1 MTLVAGLLAGAVSGW
16 TSAVATSPS
25 EMRGMVEL
33 PEDLARRVEN
43 GSVTFGGEEL
53 PLEYESF
60 TVEGIPG
67 RVGLLEV
74 VDPVGRVVAA
84 RVLPQSADWGYLDA
98 SVDLRSTAAAVVMT
112 TPGVASADPY
122 LDLVLLAALEEAPL
136 LDTAAA
142 LIERAARNDPDW
154 YDRRLEILAGV
165 LPQLLEQ
172 ALDGLDAAWSTSDQ
186 PGDVAAAGGPAPIG
200 EVRLA
205 SFDATSVVLPGA
217 PARPSCDGSAMGD
230 VDGLE
235 RDGVCIFPASP
246 SVSLDDTDGAQMFV
260 AENRTARWVVVFG
273 GEAAVPVAL
282 IPPKRWAV
290 PHART
295 LARLIAEAST
305 TTGPVSW
312 FRERLEVLGVEYLR
326 EDATFLEKLE
336 LALAPYL
343 QAPLTYFTVP
353 GGLLAGGLTTA
364 AVGTPDMAAEDD
376 PRVIAGA
383 AVSTYLTL
391 TTEIIAPTM
400 AIAMNVRRLADER
413 DARPSGAD
421 GPRDSCL
428 AGLEPDRPDLGGSL
442 LDIMVLPPD
451 RALSEQE
458 VGCRLG
464 RVLRMTI
471 VDRLLEFSLDN
482 EAIVRVANEDLS
494 RATRD
499 ASPVAVVRASV
510 SILQSFAA
518 AMTDSEVVSSI
529 LAVELFGDD
538 VGAALGEAITE
549 GLLAEFSDFSIA
561 VGRRAL
567 GVPAAS
573 DPAPSR
579 NPFRI
584 ISAAAQ
590 DAVTASLTEILARR
604 ASTRLAANIAAQGV
618 RTLLFA
624 FRVEE
629 FLDLAIDA
637 VNVGLTVGQLYVD
650 VQEFGVRDAYTP
662 LMLTA
667 GGDPILADLPAFPQ
681 VLWTTETGIVP
692 DATTELQSAGGGV
705 RLWQRLLTDD
715 EYGVLIALDGNG
727 VPTPASTSQRVRATV
742 SDGVLVLSGGGPTRR
757 FPLSELFTA
766 AGIRPEDHGRAIDD
780 MTPGFREDLSAGRV
794 QEARRGLGGR
804 QFAVTV
810 RGVDRTGFADLFGLP
825 LPPGLAVTIDEGG
838 RLLTSTWVPGLRQV
852 GFTAEGRLLAYADVE
867 EGTLVTEVDEGGRIR
882 TTYGPSSI
890 NGRATLSIDEGRFL
904 HYRIDGAGPAQA
916 FSAGSPRPLWRV
928 PSGTSCPLVDGAA
941 ATGDASSTC
950 RRIDRWYAAGDL
962 LVAAFVQGGFEVRE
976 TATGGRL
983 LVDAADW
990 GAAITA
996 VDRAGDLLFLGDGRG
1011 TIRVID
1017 LAVERGGRTGRLG
1030 GAAIRLGAG
1039 GSLLPIV
1046 DVAVRGDELYV
1057 ASNTSRRLIRFRQRD
1072 DGTWGEDWT
1081 FPIERVVD
1089 VHVDASAAYVLRD
1102 DGSVTAIR

>member
-1 MTLVAGLLAGAVSGW
+1 MTLVAGLLAGAISGW

-25 EMRGMVEL
+25 EMRGTIEL
-33 PEDLARRVEN
+33 PEDLARRVED
-43 GSVTFGGEEL
+43 GSVLFGGEEL

-74 VDPVGRVVAA
+74 VDSVGRVVAA
-84 RVLPQSADWGYLDA
+84 RVLPQSEDWRYLDA
-98 SVDLRSTAAAVVMT
+98 NVDLRSTAAAVVMT
-112 TPGVASADPY
+112 APGVASADPY

-142 LIERAARNDPDW
+142 LIERAARDDPDW

-165 LPQLLEQ
+165 LPQLVEQ
-172 ALDGLDAAWSTSDQ
+172 ALDGLEAAWSTSDE
-186 PGDVAAAGGPAPIG
+186 PGDAPAAAGRGRIPDIQ
-200 EVRLA
+200 LA
-205 SFDATSVVLPGA
+205 SFETTPVARPGA
-217 PARPSCDGSAMGD
+217 PVRPSCDGSAMGD

-235 RDGVCIFPASP
+235 RDGVCFFPASP
-246 SVSLDDTDGAQMFV
+246 PVSLDDADGTQMFV

-273 GEAAVPVAL
+273 GEAAIPVAL

-295 LARLIAEAST
+295 LTRLIAEAST

-312 FRERLEVLGVEYLR
+312 FRERLEAVGVEYLR
-326 EDATFLEKLE
+326 EDATFLQKLE

-353 GGLLAGGLTTA
+353 GGLLADGLTTVA
-364 AVGTPDMAAEDD
+364 FGTPDVATEDD
-376 PRVIAGA
+376 PRVVAGV

-391 TTEIIAPTM
+391 TTEILAPTM
-400 AIAMNVRRLADER
+400 AIAMNVRRTADVSNAE
-413 DARPSGAD
+413 PPGAD
-421 GPRDSCL
+421 VPRDSCL

-442 LDIMVLPPD
+442 LDILVLPPD
-451 RALSEQE
+451 RALSEPE
-458 VGCRLG
+458 IGCRLG
-464 RVLRMTI
+464 RVLRMTV
-471 VDRLLEFSLDN
+471 VDRLLEFALDN

-494 RATRD
+494 RATSD
-499 ASPVAVVRASV
+499 ASAMAVIRASV
-510 SILQSFAA
+510 GILQSFAT
-518 AMTDSEVVSSI
+518 AMTDSEVIGSI

-538 VGAALGEAITE
+538 VGVALGEAITE
-549 GLLAEFSDFSIA
+549 ELLAEFSDFSIS

-573 DPAPSR
+573 DAAPTR

-604 ASTRLAANIAAQGV
+604 ASTRLAANIAAQGF

-629 FLDLAIDA
+629 FLNLAIDA

-650 VQEFGVRDAYTP
+650 VQEFGVRDVYTP

-667 GGDPILADLPAFPQ
+667 MGDPILANLPAFPE

-692 DATTELQSAGGGV
+692 DDTTELRSGDGEV
-705 RLWQRLLTDD
+705 RLWQRLLTD
-715 EYGVLIALDGNG
+715 EYGLLIALDGNG
-727 VPTPASTSQRVRATV
+727 ALTPASTSQRVRATV
-742 SDGVLVLSGGGPTRR
+742 SDGVLVLSGSGSTHR

-766 AGIRPEDHGRAIDD
+766 AGIPPEDHGRALNS
-780 MTPGFREDLSAGRV
+780 MTPGFREDLGTGRV
-794 QEARRGLGGR
+794 QVSRRGLGGR
-804 QFAVTV
+804 PYAVTV
-810 RGVDRTGFADLFGLP
+810 RGVDPIAELFGLP
-825 LPPGLAVTIDEGG
+825 RPPGLAVAIDQGG
-838 RLLTSTWVPGLRQV
+838 RLLTSAWVPGLQQV
-852 GFTAEGRLLAYADVE
+852 GFTNEGRLLAYAGVE
-867 EGTLVTEVDEGGRIR
+867 EGTLVTEIDEGGRRR

-890 NGRATLSIDEGRFL
+890 NGQTILSIDGERFV

-916 FSAGSPRPLWRV
+916 FPAGSPRPLWRV
-928 PSGTSCPLVDGAA
+928 PSGTSCPLVDGAE
-941 ATGDASSTC
+941 ATGDGSSTC
-950 RRIDRWYAAGDL
+950 RRVDRWYAAGDL

-976 TATGGRL
+976 TATGGQL

-996 VDRAGDLLFLGDGRG
+996 VERAGDLLFLGDSRG

-1017 LAVERGGRTGRLG
+1017 LAVERGDRTGRLG

-1039 GSLLPIV
+1039 GSLAPIV

-1057 ASNTSRRLIRFRQRD
+1057 ASNTTRRLVRFRQRH
-1072 DGTWGEDWT
+1072 DGVWGEDWT
-1081 FPIERVVD
+1081 FPIDRVVD